1 MLREKRRVMLMRRC
15 ISSFDESDLSQLL
28 LQSNDTSLSRQPVQE
43 GVKSSL
49 PTAAPKKLKN
59 PLPLLRFIHLLTF
72 YSTSSQLI
80 PAGDELIRQFHLKGY
95 AMKGELYFD
104 LIMSVNEK
112 QEKLT
117 NLQIKTSPWATSE
130 LSPFLQ
136 RYSYPIS

>member
-1 MLREKRRVMLMRRC
+1 MLMQRC
-15 ISSFDESDLSQLL
+15 ISSFDGSYLSRLL
-28 LQSNDTSLSRQPVQE
+28 LRSNDTSLSRQPVQE
-43 GVKSSL
+43 DVKSSL

-59 PLPLLRFIHLLTF
+59 PLPLLRFIHPLTF
-72 YSTSSQLI
+72 FSTSSQLI

-95 AMKGELYFD
+95 AMKRELYFD

-112 QEKLT
+112 QEKIT

-136 RYSYPIS
+136 RYSHPIT